1 MNNFLFM
8 KIILIQ
14 DTIKRKLIQI
24 SNINS
29 RDKGILVQIIIIL
42 IVLWILMN
50 MEKIYN
56 MKIIEKSRLIIIIS
70 NKSIKPLKFP
80 NRTLSKRKIINRKFK
95 FKLNNNKPSLN

>member
-1 MNNFLFM
+1 M
-8 KIILIQ
+8 KIILTQ

-70 NKSIKPLKFP
+70 NKLIKPLKFP
-80 NRTLSKRKIINRKFK
+80 KRTLSKRKIINRKFK

>member
-8 KIILIQ
+8 KIILTQ

-70 NKSIKPLKFP
+70 NKLIKPLKFP
-80 NRTLSKRKIINRKFK
+80 KRTLSKRKIINRKFK